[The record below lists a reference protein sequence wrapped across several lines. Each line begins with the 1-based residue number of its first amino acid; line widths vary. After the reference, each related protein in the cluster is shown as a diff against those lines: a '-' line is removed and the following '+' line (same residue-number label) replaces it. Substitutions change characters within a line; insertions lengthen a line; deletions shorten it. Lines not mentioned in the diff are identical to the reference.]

1 LLVDYALLA
10 RRGID
15 RSPGRRHVSPSLFVI
30 PVIFTYVDDAITAL
44 QRRRPVES
52 YDKVLS

>member
-1 LLVDYALLA
+1 MLVDYALLA